1 MKSFVVVTPT
11 YNRARQLVR
20 LYDSLVA
27 QTLSYDLFDWF
38 VVDDG
43 STDNTADLI
52 NDLISVAPF
61 KIIYHRKEN
70 GGKHTAWKYA
80 VDILSGSAEYNYFV
94 SIDSD
99 DVLTEDALEVF
110 LYHWKDINDNS
121 ENVNVLNARTKLA
134 DGIDQPH
141 KIYGDNDF
149 IEDTYQNVTLKMGE
163 QSEMITSFK
172 VKDLDVYL
180 NIPDKFWLSDKVKFF
195 SENIIWA
202 RNGRMTRS
210 RYIKKY
216 LRLVYR
222 DAGNQISHNA
232 KKGRVDHLYNYI
244 VGYKYFLSENADVIF
259 RYQKK
264 SLVIDLIKYGAMC
277 VLVGIPVREAYNE
290 LESKLL
296 RFLYVVLFPFSI
308 LVVIAF
314 NIRKLF

>member
-20 LYDSLVA
+20 LYNSLVA

-43 STDNTADLI
+43 SSDDTADLI

-163 QSEMITSFK
+163 QSEMVTSFK
-172 VKDLDVYL
+172 VKDLDLYL

-216 LRLVYR
+216 LRLVYC

-244 VGYKYFLSENADVIF
+244 VGYKYFLSENIDYIL

-264 SLVIDLIKYGAMC
+264 SLLVDLIKYSAMC
-277 VLVGIPVREAYNE
+277 MLVGISLGEAYDKLE
-290 LESKLL
+290 LKLL
-296 RFLYVVLFPFSI
+296 KFMYVVLFPFSL
-308 LVVIAF
+308 LVVLAF
-314 NIRKLF
+314 NLRRLL